1 MKSVTQENRR
11 KPQEKAGPLKREAI
25 VDAAAALIRKEGA
38 GALSVRRLAVQLNVS
53 PMALYRH
60 LEDKQDLLAAVLAQL
75 ISKNDV
81 CAHTEKNWRAWMV
94 ETCARMRQSLS
105 DNPEILPILSETKRM
120 SALEIATFEAIL
132 KHLVGAG
139 LTEEKA
145 AKVFHMTVSFTFGSL
160 AFDQFKT
167 RKLTGKSLPG
177 KKELT
182 SAYPTV
188 AAAAR
193 YLAAPL
199 SDREFKQGLERILRG
214 F

>member
-1 MKSVTQENRR
+1 MPAVQDRQR
-11 KPQEKAGPLKREAI
+11 KPRKKISPLKRETI
-25 VDAAAALIRKEGA
+25 VDAAAALIRREGA

-60 LEDKQDLLAAVLAQL
+60 LEDKQDLLAAVLAQI
-75 ISKNDV
+75 ISQNDV
-81 CAHTEKNWRAWMV
+81 CAHKEKNWRAWMV
-94 ETCARMRQSLS
+94 ETCVRMRLSLS
-105 DNPEILPILSETKRM
+105 ENPEILPILSETDRM
-120 SALEIATFEAIL
+120 SALEMATFEGIL
-132 KHLVGAG
+132 SRLVELG
-139 LTEEKA
+139 LSEEQA

-177 KKELT
+177 KKELA

-188 AAAAR
+188 AAAAKH
-193 YLAAPL
+193 LAAPL
-199 SDREFKQGLERILRG
+199 SDREFKQGLERILKG